1 MDSEVRCLFPPSDFR
16 RHRTI
21 TSHPDDGVTF
31 QPDIMATDPKLQPLH
46 KTLHAL
52 KEIRSSL
59 FPFLKLLRD
68 DDEDA
73 KKKTET
79 NDSADDRGNNDSNC
93 NNKPPKRQ
101 LLTPHKRAEAEAAVA
116 LSIGTLRY
124 MGARLKGLDRGRKKD
139 DGLRKELDQ
148 IRGLLVALRKIE
160 GEEEKKKK
168 NKPEGEDSKTK
179 EEATHYTC
187 NKTNNKSKH
196 TLEDADDIASSKKQR
211 KT

>member
-1 MDSEVRCLFPPSDFR
+1 
-16 RHRTI
+16 
-21 TSHPDDGVTF
+21 
-31 QPDIMATDPKLQPLH
+31 
-46 KTLHAL
+46 
-52 KEIRSSL
+52 
-59 FPFLKLLRD
+59 
-68 DDEDA
+68 
-73 KKKTET
+73 
-79 NDSADDRGNNDSNC
+79 
-93 NNKPPKRQ
+93 
-101 LLTPHKRAEAEAAVA
+101 
-116 LSIGTLRY
+116 

-179 EEATHYTC
+179 EEATHNTC